1 MLSELVVTI
10 ASTEEDLEQILSLQR
25 ENLERHVSSDEAKK
39 QGFVTVVHD
48 MELLEKMNAEEPSI
62 IAKYKGKV
70 VGYCLSMP
78 RTFRAMIPILV
89 PMFEKIDLLSFEGDE
104 LKDCNYMTM
113 GQVCVSKDCRGMGVF
128 DRMYAKMQ
136 ELQSKRYDYLVTEI
150 ANRNTRS
157 MRAHQRVGFEPLL
170 SYDAGGE
177 LWELVIWNWRV

>member
-1 MLSELVVTI
+1 MLSELVVMI
-10 ASTEEDLEQILSLQR
+10 ASTEEDLEQILSLQK
-25 ENLERHVSSDEAKK
+25 ENLERHVSSDEAKE

-48 MELLEKMNAEEPSI
+48 MELLGKMNAEEPSI

-78 RTFRAMIPILV
+78 KTFRMVIPVLV

-104 LKDCNYMTM
+104 LKECNYMIM

-128 DRMYAKMQ
+128 DKMYAKMQ
-136 ELQSKRYDYLVTEI
+136 ELQSERYEYLVTEI

-157 MRAHQRVGFEPLL
+157 TRAHQRVGFEPLL
-170 SYDAGGE
+170 TYDSGGE
-177 LWELVIWNWRV
+177 LWELVIWNWRP